1 MFTIDQKV
9 GKHIYVYEVYSY
21 WDKEKKSPRQ
31 RRIPIGKRDPAT
43 GRLIAKSTKR
53 ISREYGPVYFLASL
67 LEQLELDT
75 VIREHFP
82 DHWRQIILAASFQVA
97 EHNPFYLCNSWLER
111 IYLKE
116 PIELPSQRLSELIHE
131 IGCDER
137 AVHHFLN
144 DWATTHQQ
152 NEYMV
157 FDLTSISTY
166 SKQIDFAEWGY
177 NRDGEQLQQ
186 VNLGMVYNVPD
197 DLPILYSLYPG
208 SVPDVVTLE
217 NIQKR
222 LEAITPQSKSLFIL
236 DRGFYST
243 KNLKR
248 LTGFGQFII
257 PLPMGTK
264 AAKGL
269 IAAVRNDIGDPV
281 NAFRMDKQL
290 LYSLA
295 ETVDLGGSGYHAHV
309 YFSEGRKS
317 DETDRL
323 VGFLLTVE
331 EAVAEKTWKSSSSL
345 MRFLENNIP
354 DWQKYFLVQ
363 QAETGFTVIRK
374 ENEIA
379 AATAKHG
386 FFILLTNADLTA
398 KQVLTYYRNRDG
410 VEKLFNSL
418 KHGIDQNRLR
428 VHSQESVE
436 GILFINFIS
445 LILYSAI
452 LHGLREKKLSKKF
465 TVEQVFYE
473 LRKLSVIEIDSKQP
487 MVSELTRKHKEIFEA
502 FEIPIPVVA

>member
-9 GKHIYVYEVYSY
+9 GNHIYVYEVHSY
-21 WDKEKKSPRQ
+21 WDKEKKSSRQ
-31 RRIPIGKRDPAT
+31 RRIPIGKRDPVT
-43 GRLIAKSTKR
+43 GQLIPRATKR

-67 LEQLELDT
+67 LEQLELD
-75 VIREHFP
+75 VAIKEHFP

-137 AVHHFLN
+137 AVHLFLN
-144 DWATTHQQ
+144 HWAASHQQ
-152 NEYMV
+152 NEYVV

-177 NRDGEQLQQ
+177 NRDREHLPQ
-186 VNLGMVYNVPD
+186 VNLGMVYNVPS

-217 NIQKR
+217 NMKKR
-222 LEAITPQSKSLFIL
+222 LESITPRSKSLFVL

-243 KNLKR
+243 KNLKQ
-248 LTGFGQFII
+248 LSGSGQFII
-257 PLPMGTK
+257 PLPVRTK
-264 AAKGL
+264 AAKD
-269 IAAVRNDIGDPV
+269 IISAVRDDIGNPV
-281 NAFRMDKQL
+281 NAIRIDKQL
-290 LYSLA
+290 LYSLE
-295 ETVDLGGSGYHAHV
+295 ETVDLGGKDYHAHV

-331 EAVAEKTWKSSSSL
+331 ELVAQKSWKSSSSL
-345 MRFLENNIP
+345 IRFLENNAP

-363 QAETGFTVIRK
+363 QAETGPTAIRK
-374 ENEIA
+374 EKEIA

-386 FFILLTNADLTA
+386 FFVLLTNTDLSA
-398 KQVLTYYRNRDG
+398 KQVLTYYRNKDG

-428 VHSQESVE
+428 VHSQESAE
-436 GILFINFIS
+436 GILFIDFIS
-445 LILYSAI
+445 LILYTAI
-452 LHGLREKKLSKKF
+452 LRGLREKKLSKKF

-473 LRKLSVIEIDSKQP
+473 LRKLSVIEIDSKKP
-487 MVSELTRKHKEIFEA
+487 MVSELTRKQKDILEA
-502 FEIPIPVVA
+502 FEIPVPVVA